1 MEQTKSKTAVSDP
14 AVKKKK
20 NRKKKR
26 VNKFKWGMICYV
38 TVFFSALAIVLKIC
52 WDFLGE
58 YEASRPI
65 HAMEDYLP
73 TIDADLL
80 KQLANEELNHFEM
93 TEYETPE
100 LLGEYVQKALPE
112 YPSYHFTKKF
122 DYTDEVPSYQ
132 ILSEDLTIA
141 SVKLRQTDKTKK
153 FGFPIWQ
160 VGEPSACLEISMT
173 ARYCVDI
180 MADSDMIVQVNGK
193 TLNEADITEQFPS
206 VELSQNVTDLIGQPA
221 KLHYVIKGLYQPPVV
236 TAKLSNGEPLSS
248 KLPAPN
254 ETIAKQEYD
263 FTGQQ
268 SAILA
273 AEHSEYM
280 KKLCT
285 AYINYVFNKDRS
297 PERNFNYLSAYLL
310 KNGEAYKQLYDF
322 MGELRWNQ
330 QYTARKDNLLTAEN
344 FCHYSDSCFSCD
356 THFQMSL
363 TKNEVSNDYEA
374 TVRWYMVETSDGWR
388 AAKMEII

>member
-1 MEQTKSKTAVSDP
+1 MEKKIAVFPGSFDP
-14 AVKKKK
+14 FTLGHHSVVVRALPLFDEIVVAIGK
-20 NRKKKR
+20 NTLK
-26 VNKFKWGMICYV
+26 NG
-38 TVFFSALAIVLKIC
+38 FFS
-52 WDFLGE
+52 
-58 YEASRPI
+58 
-65 HAMEDYLP
+65 
-73 TIDADLL
+73 ID
-80 KQLANEELNHFEM
+80 ERIE
-93 TEYETPE
+93 
-100 LLGEYVQKALPE
+100 
-112 YPSYHFTKKF
+112 
-122 DYTDEVPSYQ
+122 
-132 ILSEDLTIA
+132 
-141 SVKLRQTDKTKK
+141 
-153 FGFPIWQ
+153 
-160 VGEPSACLEISMT
+160 
-173 ARYCVDI
+173 
-180 MADSDMIVQVNGK
+180 
-193 TLNEADITEQFPS
+193 
-206 VELSQNVTDLIGQPA
+206 LIGGVYASEP
-221 KLHYVIKGLYQPPVV
+221 KIKGLYQPPVV